1 MRSRDRSFWV
11 WAEAL
16 DLLQGAERLRRQGFM
31 VKTVPAAPCWEPSVD
46 LYENGDE
53 LTLLVALPGVSAR
66 QVEVALE
73 EAGLVVRGERPMP
86 SVCQRAAIHRLEIP
100 YGRFERRIAL
110 PPGSYRL
117 HEQLLED
124 GFLIVVLRQPG
135 QG

>member
-1 MRSRDRSFWV
+1 MKIATGSVHRDARADPVQNCAVAAQLYACGILSRSQRR
-11 WAEAL
+11 A
-16 DLLQGAERLRRQGFM
+16 GAAFAGG
-31 VKTVPAAPCWEPSVD
+31 A
-46 LYENGDE
+46 
-53 LTLLVALPGVSAR
+53 
-66 QVEVALE
+66 E